1 MRFSTGTIISSFVA
15 LAAALTE
22 PDYTKGPQ
30 GNAVRAPGLNDQVP
44 EGAPYEIKWD
54 PTLGDKV
61 SLVLLR
67 GPSSN
72 VKPLETIVENIDNT
86 GHYTWTPGYNLTPD
100 TTHYGLLIVVEGTGA
115 YQWSSQFGISKGS
128 GSGSGASTTTAAGSG
143 SGAQSTVT
151 VIEDVTTTYCP
162 ESETATPTATP
173 TSSKHTI
180 VTVIDNVTTTYCPED
195 EASSTPVAPVT
206 SASPVAPSYS
216 TQVESIVVT
225 TTECP
230 EESSTTAPVV
240 PVTTAPVAS
249 SSRVPHVPSA
259 SSTLKSTP
267 LAVAPTGTASAT
279 PSATPAFNGAGR
291 TSISLGAVMAGLFA
305 VLAF

>member
-1 MRFSTGTIISSFVA
+1 MRFSTGTVFSTLVA
-15 LAAALTE
+15 LAAAYTQ
-22 PDYTKGPQ
+22 PDYTKGPE

-54 PTLGDKV
+54 TLLGDRV

-72 VKPLETIVENIDNT
+72 VLPLETIVEDIPNT
-86 GHYTWTPGYNLTPD
+86 GHYTWTPGYNLDVD

-115 YQWSSQFGISKGS
+115 YQWSSQFGISAGKG
-128 GSGSGASTTTAAGSG
+128 STTTAASATTTAAGNSG
-143 SGAQSTVT
+143 SGSTVT

-162 ESETATPTATP
+162 ESETAAP
-173 TSSKHTI
+173 TSTPLTI
-180 VTVIDNVTTTYCPED
+180 TTVIEGVTTTYCPEE
-195 EASSTPVAPVT
+195 EASSTPTGV
-206 SASPVAPSYS
+206 SPVSYS
-216 TQVESIVVT
+216 TQVESVVVT

-230 EESSTTAPVV
+230 EESQTQPPVAPTTPAPVV
-240 PVTTAPVAS
+240 TPS
-249 SSRVPHVPSA
+249 GSRVPHVPSA

-267 LAVAPTGTASAT
+267 LAVAPTGTAAPTASAT
-279 PSATPAFNGAGR
+279 PVFNGAGR